1 MYTKTKIKFS
11 QDFKY
16 VSINLLD
23 IEILLDLVQFEKF
36 NNDEIHWNL
45 NKDISIYPYHK
56 KSANIRETL
65 LEYFYTKVY
74 YISFKNNNKFDLRKE
89 NCELT
94 IINNDADKYVREKYN
109 VLEYFIGHTKTNSEN
124 KLYNMTW
131 LVCDIDKLNPID
143 SDMYYLMYCEKNV
156 LIKLTIQEY
165 EILQKY
171 NSEVKYNLTWF
182 HCLRDKKPYI
192 LSLLHKNTIFI
203 TKILQSF
210 NRYNSIIYIK
220 NTLDEEQPTINDDE
234 LYNNLNNNI
243 SKTDIFYNLHNKI
256 LNEYKI
262 KRIIKGHSKSRGI
275 KANIECNRIWI
286 VETVPLVH
294 LQSNILDET
303 TDNKELYLI
312 GCEND
317 YYVKTC
323 EEGYKK
329 ILKYEE
335 EIKKKITW
343 YVNKDKYVQGRISE
357 HCLLYIHQIITGCY
371 GNGRGTMDI
380 SVDHIDRNPL
390 NNCFDNLRV
399 ATREEQQ
406 ANTKSADG
414 ERRERKHNAKPLPE
428 GITNDMMK
436 KYVVYY
442 REKYGNNH
450 SVREFFKIEKHP
462 KLEKPWIGSK
472 SNKVSIIDKLKEANA
487 QIDLLNG

>member
-23 IEILLDLVQFEKF
+23 IEILLDLSQFEKF

-45 NKDISIYPYHK
+45 NKDISIYPYYK

-74 YISFKNNNKFDLRKE
+74 YVSFKNNNKYDLRKE
-89 NCELT
+89 NCNLT
-94 IINNDADKYVREKYN
+94 IINNEADKYVREKYN
-109 VLEYFIGHTKTNSEN
+109 VLEYFIGHPKTNSEN
-124 KLYNMTW
+124 KLYNMSW
-131 LVCDIDKLNPID
+131 LVYDFNKDNLDKELID
-143 SDMYYLMYCEKNV
+143 SDLYYLMYCEKNV

-165 EILQKY
+165 QILQKY
-171 NSEVKYNLTWF
+171 NDEVKYNLTWF

-203 TKILQSF
+203 TKVIQSF
-210 NRYNSIIYIK
+210 NRYDSIIYI
-220 NTLDEEQPTINDDE
+220 NNPEINDDID
-234 LYNNLNNNI
+234 NSQDVLNNNI
-243 SKTDIFYNLHNKI
+243 NKTDIFYKLHNKI
-256 LNEYKI
+256 LNKYKI

-286 VETVPLVH
+286 VE
-294 LQSNILDET
+294 NK
-303 TDNKELYLI
+303 DNKELYLI

-323 EEGYKK
+323 EEGYKI

-335 EIKKKITW
+335 EIKNKITW
-343 YVNKDKYVQGRISE
+343 YVNKEKYVQGRISE
-357 HCLLYIHQIITGCY
+357 KCLLYIHQIIKGCY
-371 GNGRGTMDI
+371 GNGHGTMNI
-380 SVDHIDRNPL
+380 SVDHIDRDPL
-390 NNCFDNLRV
+390 NNCFDNLRI
-399 ATREEQQ
+399 ATREEQE

-450 SVREFFKIEKHP
+450 SIREFFKIEKHP
-462 KLEKPWIGSK
+462 KLDKSWIGSK
-472 SNKVSIIDKLKEANA
+472 SNKVSILDKLKAANDM
-487 QIDLLNG
+487 IDSINSQNDDNNLNDN